1 MTGVD
6 LMRVVV
12 FGATGMVGQ
21 GVLRECLLADDV
33 REVLTIGRRP
43 TGRQDPKLREVTVA
57 DVGDL
62 ESVRAELT
70 GIDACFYCLGVSS
83 LGLDEATYTR
93 VSYDYPLAA
102 ARLLAEVSPQV
113 TFVYVSGVGT
123 DSTGQGRVMWARVK
137 GRAENAIMEL
147 LPNGYAARPG
157 FIQPT
162 YGSVSR
168 TRAYRIGYAVTRP
181 LFPVLRRL
189 LPNQVTTTD
198 GIGRAMLRVAREGAP
213 TRVLGNRELR

>member
-1 MTGVD
+1 
-6 LMRVVV
+6 MRVAI

-21 GVLRECLLADDV
+21 GVLREALLAEDV
-33 REVLTIGRRP
+33 REVLTVGRRP
-43 TGRQDPKLREVTVA
+43 TGQRDPKLRELTVA

-62 ESVRAELT
+62 SSVRAELA
-70 GIDACFYCLGVSS
+70 GVDACFYCLGVSS
-83 LGLDEATYTR
+83 LGLDEAAYTR
-93 VSYDYPLAA
+93 VSYEYPLAA

-123 DSTGQGRVMWARVK
+123 DSSGQGRVMWARVK
-137 GRAENAIMEL
+137 GRTENAIMEL

-162 YGSVSR
+162 YGAVSK
-168 TRAYRIGYAVTRP
+168 TRWYRFGYAVTRP

-189 LPNQVTTTD
+189 LPNHVTTTD
-198 GIGRAMLRVAREGAP
+198 GIGRAMLRVAREGSP

>member
-6 LMRVVV
+6 LMRVVI

-21 GVLRECLLADDV
+21 GVLRECLLAEDV

-43 TGRQDPKLREVTVA
+43 TGQREEKLRELTVA

-70 GIDACFYCLGVSS
+70 GVDACFYCLGVSS
-83 LGLDEATYTR
+83 LGLDEAAYTR
-93 VSYDYPLAA
+93 VSYDFPMAA
-102 ARLLAEVSPQV
+102 ARLFAEVSPQV

-137 GRAENAIMEL
+137 GRTENAVMDL

-162 YGSVSR
+162 YGAVSR

-189 LPNQVTTTD
+189 LPNHVTTTD
-198 GIGRAMLRVAREGAP
+198 GIGRAMLRVAREGSP

>member
-1 MTGVD
+1 
-6 LMRVVV
+6 MRVVI

-33 REVLTIGRRP
+33 REVLTVGRTP
-43 TGRQDPKLREVTVA
+43 TGQRHPKLRELTVA

-62 ESVRAELT
+62 DAVRDELT
-70 GIDACFYCLGVSS
+70 GVDACFYCLGVSS
-83 LGLDEATYTR
+83 LGLDETTYTT

-102 ARLLAEVSPQV
+102 VRLLAEVSPSV

-123 DSTGQGRVMWARVK
+123 DSTERGRVMWARVK
-137 GRAENAIMEL
+137 GRTENAVLDL

-162 YGSVSR
+162 HGAASR
-168 TRAYRIGYAVTRP
+168 TRWYQALYAVTSP
-181 LFPVLRRL
+181 LFPVVSRL
-189 LPNQVTTTD
+189 FPNQVTSTD
-198 GIGRAMLRVAREGAP
+198 RLGRAMLRVAREGSP
-213 TRVLGNRELR
+213 RRVLAGRDLT